1 MLSEDNSRFGVT
13 ISKQELSTLPIF
25 RYEGNVVTIED
36 TAQVDNAIAALRQS
50 DIIGFD
56 TETKPTFKKGQ
67 LHNVALIQLCTR
79 DCCYLFRICKIGIP
93 DALVSLLEDPTVKKI
108 GLSIHDDFHNLN
120 RLRNFIPGGFVDLQ
134 SYVKQYKIKD
144 NSLSRIFGIL
154 FGMRI
159 SKGQQLSNWEAPSL
173 SPSQEHYAALDAHA
187 CIRIFD
193 YISSGAFS
201 PQDSPYYREPLSSSP
216 GMQQQNS

>member
-93 DALVSLLEDPTVKKI
+93 DALVSLLEDPTVKK
-108 GLSIHDDFHNLN
+108 N
-120 RLRNFIPGGFVDLQ
+120 R
-134 SYVKQYKIKD
+134 
-144 NSLSRIFGIL
+144 SLHPR
-154 FGMRI
+154 
-159 SKGQQLSNWEAPSL
+159 
-173 SPSQEHYAALDAHA
+173 
-187 CIRIFD
+187 
-193 YISSGAFS
+193 
-201 PQDSPYYREPLSSSP
+201 
-216 GMQQQNS
+216 